1 MKKKKKAQAIWTR
14 FIHGLRHDMR
24 FFMPSALSDV
34 IEMCKSSVR
43 RKKGLSPSS
52 VPLVPALPG

>member
-1 MKKKKKAQAIWTR
+1 
-14 FIHGLRHDMR
+14 
-24 FFMPSALSDV
+24 V

-52 VPLVPALPG
+52 VPLVPALPGWARRRHSRIRPSLGATALRELVLGENAALMT